1 LTYHFYKTGEDTT
14 MLYMVLETFK
24 DGAAPEVYR
33 RARERGR
40 LMPEGLRYVS
50 SWVDL
55 GFERCFQVMETD
67 DPSLFDLWIAEWA
80 DLVEFEVVAV
90 QTSAEA
96 AQAMAAGAA

>member
-1 LTYHFYKTGEDTT
+1 

-24 DGAAPEVYR
+24 DGAATEVYR

-40 LMPEGLRYVS
+40 LMPVGLRYVS

-55 GFERCFQVMETD
+55 DLKRCFQLMETD
-67 DPSLFDLWIAEWA
+67 DPSLFDAWIQAWS
-80 DLVEFEVVAV
+80 DLVEFDVIPV

-96 AQAMAAGAA
+96 AKAIGDRAGRD

>member
-1 LTYHFYKTGEDTT
+1 

-40 LMPEGLRYVS
+40 MMPEGLRYVS

-80 DLVEFEVVAV
+80 DLVEFEVVPV

-96 AQAMAAGAA
+96 AQAMADGGA

>member
-1 LTYHFYKTGEDTT
+1 

-96 AQAMAAGAA
+96 AQAMAAGGS